1 MPVPALGY
9 GWFSNVPQS
18 RVNEVRKTMMTNPGS
33 LEWITPA
40 LWDYSLF
47 SGGFG
52 KCCTWTGQSLL
63 QLPRLAPRR
72 WSFL

>member
-9 GWFSNVPQS
+9 GWFLPPNVPQS
-18 RVNEVRKTMMTNPGS
+18 RIDEVRKTMMTNPRS

-47 SGGFG
+47 SGGF
-52 KCCTWTGQSLL
+52 QSRL
-63 QLPRLAPRR
+63 QLLRLARRR

>member
-9 GWFSNVPQS
+9 GWFLPPNVH
-18 RVNEVRKTMMTNPGS
+18 EVRKTMMTNPRS

-47 SGGFG
+47 
-52 KCCTWTGQSLL
+52 
-63 QLPRLAPRR
+63 
-72 WSFL
+72 